1 MTTAG
6 TETVGPPSPPR
17 RAAASGIQ
25 LLARLGYVAKGLV
38 YVIIGLL
45 IFQLIAVVP
54 AGVTEQVE
62 EDVAA
67 GQQVDA
73 PETEDV
79 FQVIRARP
87 FGNLLLG
94 AMAVGLAGYV
104 LWRIVQA
111 VQDTEKKGSAAKG
124 VAQRIA
130 YILMGLAYATIVL
143 LAVQVLLGL
152 VHGGGSDAQQD
163 LTARAL
169 GWPGGQLLVGLFG
182 VAVVA
187 VAVGEL
193 YRAHRTDICE
203 QLNQEQMH
211 RFLLS
216 CTSYAGKLGISAR
229 GLIYG
234 IMGVFLI
241 QAALE
246 YEPEEVEG
254 LGGALEWL
262 AEQPFGVLLLGLAA
276 AGLMSYGFYAL
287 VEARFRRVN
296 VR

>member
-1 MTTAG
+1 MTTAS
-6 TETVGPPSPPR
+6 TQPADPPSE
-17 RAAASGIQ
+17 AKQATSSGIQ
-25 LLARLGYVAKGLV
+25 LLARLGYVAKGLI

-45 IFQLIAVVP
+45 IFQLIAMVP
-54 AGVTEQVE
+54 AGVTEP
-62 EDVAA
+62 A
-67 GQQVDA
+67 GEGVGSEQVDA

-79 FQVIRARP
+79 FQVVQARP

-104 LWRIVQA
+104 LWRMVQA
-111 VQDTEKKGSAAKG
+111 VQDTENKGSSVKG
-124 VAQRIA
+124 IAYRIA
-130 YILMGLAYATIVL
+130 YILMGLAYATVVF
-143 LAVQVLLGL
+143 LALQVLLGL
-152 VHGGGSDAQQD
+152 VHGSGDDAQQD
-163 LTARAL
+163 MTARAL
-169 GWPGGQLLVGLFG
+169 GWPGGQWLVGLFG

-203 QLNQEQMH
+203 QLNQGQMH
-211 RFLLS
+211 RLLLT
-216 CTSYAGKLGISAR
+216 CTSYAGKVGISAR

-234 IMGVFLI
+234 IMGIFLV

-262 AEQPFGVLLLGLAA
+262 AAQPFGVLLLGLVA
-276 AGLMSYGFYAL
+276 AGLMAYGFYAL
-287 VEARFRRVN
+287 VEARYRRVD